1 MTSEDALLFVD
12 ANRYLELYRTA
23 TGRHLLASLS
33 EQTAHIFV
41 TQQVVDEVKRRK
53 IEVTARFLI
62 SQFATLKF
70 NTYTVPN
77 HLFGKAEEHSKIIL
91 TKMKEIGEQVEQVN
105 KDLKRLAKDIMERV
119 SQSQDEVST
128 ALTPIFA
135 TAVSHSEPELQRAK
149 QRKERGQPPGKQ
161 ASPIGDELTWE
172 QILSRFVGRK
182 KLWIL
187 TKDSDYG
194 HFYDGKGFLNEFLY
208 EELRKVSPDAEA
220 FLFGDVADGIKH
232 FAAVTGVKAD
242 KLPSREQMEEI
253 KTEENTLPPLDSPY
267 QGRMYSRPFGNYLDL
282 SFSSGPPLPLRAGA
296 VISSGETGLP
306 WSQITSH
313 EPPKEGC

>member
-1 MTSEDALLFVD
+1 
-12 ANRYLELYRTA
+12 
-23 TGRHLLASLS
+23 
-33 EQTAHIFV
+33 
-41 TQQVVDEVKRRK
+41 
-53 IEVTARFLI
+53 
-62 SQFATLKF
+62 
-70 NTYTVPN
+70 
-77 HLFGKAEEHSKIIL
+77 
-91 TKMKEIGEQVEQVN
+91 MKEIGERVEQVN

-119 SQSQDEVST
+119 SQSQDEVSA
-128 ALTPIFA
+128 ALAPIFA

-161 ASPIGDELTWE
+161 AGPIGDELTWE

-194 HFYDGKGFLNEFLY
+194 HFYDGEGFLNEFLY

-253 KTEENTLPPLDSPY
+253 KTEENTLPPLDPPY
-267 QGRMYSRPFGNYLDL
+267 EGRMYSRPFGNYLDL
-282 SFSSGPPLPLRAGA
+282 SFSSRPPLPLRAGT
-296 VISSGETGLP
+296 VIPSGETGLP
-306 WSQITSH
+306 WSQITSD
-313 EPPKEGC
+313 EPPKEPVEGSRGSFCGLE